1 MGAKKFL
8 FWRRNNAPGK
18 PFIDRKYIED
28 TLAVSPV
35 PIVLICVL
43 VWAVSSVLLLL
54 SENQQRD
61 LTVWVDG
68 QRAPFS
74 VWART
79 DFAYVDTGATE
90 KLRQEAAAQA
100 LKACR
105 IDRSIED
112 RIAGETKMF
121 LNVLGIENAAAD
133 AGNKPGVL
141 RAEKLVYRQEIA
153 AQVKEKH
160 PELLQKLKDLTDFG
174 IAGEEI
180 SKEIDGRKVT
190 VIRPVS
196 DAADDVM
203 TYELIPPS
211 AEKAAGELTGL
222 LKLSGEAADEFKRML
237 TGIFAGGTLSIDQA
251 ATAAAAE
258 KEMAKVVPVLKRC
271 RRGTMLIER
280 QHLITRETVDMFEAE
295 KLALPG
301 TYGLALLG
309 NQLFL
314 AVILLLIALFFLYRT
329 YPGIFKAPR
338 RFSVG
343 GCALI
348 IALVVNFIAMQI
360 FFYLFRHGKMVNY
373 ELMLFIIPVPFGA
386 ALLSILL
393 GNRTALFA
401 GFIIASISSLM
412 ILPDRSFELAL
423 RWFAISALMAFFT
436 RNVTNY
442 RSFFVR
448 VFIGS
453 VLLTVVV
460 NCDVIHTLVKN
471 MRLEAVKVILY
482 TVAGNAFFCAVAAL
496 LMVFAFELI
505 FNVDTS
511 MSLMV
516 LSDFNHPLLEKLKR
530 EAPGT
535 MFHSMTVATL
545 AEDAARAIKA
555 NAAKAKAGALFH
567 DIGKLAMPEYFV
579 ENNVDSPKEYMK
591 MPPQRSCGIIRG
603 HVKEGLKLAR
613 EYRLSS
619 FIREVIATHHG
630 DDLISFFYRLAKENS
645 SGDEGQVLEAQF
657 RYDGPPPA
665 SKEATVISLADACEA
680 ASRSLNKPA
689 PAKLEALVNEIFIGR
704 LRGGQLRNSE
714 LTASE
719 LNIVRECF
727 IADLISFNH
736 GRIAYKKESADD
748 SAALPLAEP
757 STAAAE
763 EK

>member
-141 RAEKLVYRQEIA
+141 RAEKLVYHQEIA

-348 IALVVNFIAMQI
+348 IALVVNFIAM
-360 FFYLFRHGKMVNY
+360 
-373 ELMLFIIPVPFGA
+373 
-386 ALLSILL
+386 
-393 GNRTALFA
+393 
-401 GFIIASISSLM
+401 
-412 ILPDRSFELAL
+412 
-423 RWFAISALMAFFT
+423 
-436 RNVTNY
+436 
-442 RSFFVR
+442 
-448 VFIGS
+448 
-453 VLLTVVV
+453 
-460 NCDVIHTLVKN
+460 
-471 MRLEAVKVILY
+471 
-482 TVAGNAFFCAVAAL
+482 
-496 LMVFAFELI
+496 
-505 FNVDTS
+505 
-511 MSLMV
+511 
-516 LSDFNHPLLEKLKR
+516 
-530 EAPGT
+530 
-535 MFHSMTVATL
+535 
-545 AEDAARAIKA
+545 
-555 NAAKAKAGALFH
+555 
-567 DIGKLAMPEYFV
+567 
-579 ENNVDSPKEYMK
+579 
-591 MPPQRSCGIIRG
+591 
-603 HVKEGLKLAR
+603 
-613 EYRLSS
+613 
-619 FIREVIATHHG
+619 
-630 DDLISFFYRLAKENS
+630 
-645 SGDEGQVLEAQF
+645 
-657 RYDGPPPA
+657 
-665 SKEATVISLADACEA
+665 
-680 ASRSLNKPA
+680 
-689 PAKLEALVNEIFIGR
+689 
-704 LRGGQLRNSE
+704 
-714 LTASE
+714 
-719 LNIVRECF
+719 
-727 IADLISFNH
+727 
-736 GRIAYKKESADD
+736 
-748 SAALPLAEP
+748 
-757 STAAAE
+757 
-763 EK
+763 